1 MNEDTKSD
9 EPAGDDQT
17 VPASTVRRPWLFPL
31 LLVALLLAIV
41 AYNLLRASDVH
52 QGSDTQLAAGPAT
65 GEFVSLRIDF
75 GDDSPKQF
83 PQVPWHKGMTVL
95 DALAWAYRQS
105 PGIKFVYERTGADAF
120 VRKIDGIA
128 NQGGGK
134 SDRNWIYEVNGQK
147 AQKGCGVHQLQPS
160 DAILWKFALG
170 D

>member
-75 GDDSPKQF
+75 GDQNPKQF
-83 PQVPWHKGMTVL
+83 PQVPWREGMTVL
-95 DALAWAYRQS
+95 DALAWADHQA
-105 PGIKFVYERTGADAF
+105 PGIDFAYEHTGTDAF

-128 NQGGGK
+128 NQGSGQ
-134 SDRNWIYEVNGQK
+134 SARNWLY
-147 AQKGCGVHQLQPS
+147 
-160 DAILWKFALG
+160 
-170 D
+170 